1 MNMKPPSKTKYL
13 FALAIISIVLTV
25 YGSILKLPEIWT
37 WEKDSDLPWG
47 KIFDFLLVAVA
58 QLTLNGFDVLAPLDP
73 GSFWIRLGRF
83 AALLFVVIAA
93 GTLLDAIFN
102 FTSSVRL
109 FFTKQ
114 SSHDLVIG
122 LGWHGQE
129 LLSKDSKRGAYKR
142 SVWQRIRLAA
152 DTIAVDPRPEELA
165 RVLCKTKGIPLL
177 ETDALSKNVP
187 ALVGLHKVNRIFI
200 GAGSDEVNIEIAFV
214 LVGELVKKETNEKIV
229 VAVNLQ
235 ARKSFET
242 LRGLIGNKANIDL
255 HMFANTVSTAQALF
269 SDANYKIDRFSET
282 PSKEAHLVLIGDD
295 LMAVELLRSTLQY
308 SFFEKDASLA
318 IDVLCPKAQ
327 EFSRRWSEE
336 YPCYTAVPAADSMP
350 KGVYELTPP
359 KIWLDEKVLPT
370 LRFHELPESVRGQ
383 IDWCEH
389 HVNPVKSVTT
399 VILAMRDPSDSSEI
413 TESIG
418 AKLTDLAQEGNCE
431 IWVYCNSRNEGI
443 RNSLASKLKVDH
455 ATLNPKVFFDYMGKF
470 SQEIA
475 CEEYTDEVAKRVN
488 AMWAIKDA
496 HIENKSYKGILS
508 QQEIDEQWN
517 VDGVDKD
524 SSRQSAVHAYIKRR
538 VKQRLAKSLG
548 PSDVQLAL
556 AEIEHRR
563 WCAEYLL
570 KGFVPLASI
579 SADGTLTADQKSR
592 IDDWYN
598 GKKANFKRQRLHACL
613 VPYYGLVTLLGEE
626 RGEDEQKKDHRIV
639 VLLEWV
645 LDPEVA

>member
-1 MNMKPPSKTKYL
+1 MKPTSKTRL
-13 FALAIISIVLTV
+13 FALAIASIGLTLF
-25 YGSILKLPEIWT
+25 GSILNHPEIWT
-37 WEKDSDLPWG
+37 SGKDAGFSWG
-47 KIFDFLLVAVA
+47 KCFDFFLVAVA
-58 QLTLNGFDVLAPLDP
+58 QLTLNGFDVLDPLDP
-73 GSFWIRLGRF
+73 GSVWIRLGRVV
-83 AALLFVVIAA
+83 ALFFVVYAA
-93 GTLLDAIFN
+93 GTLLDAIFD

-109 FFTKQ
+109 FFTRK

-142 SVWQRIRLAA
+142 SVWQRIRVAA
-152 DTIAVDPRPEELA
+152 DTIAVDPRPDELA
-165 RVLCKTKGIPLL
+165 RALCKSKRIPLL
-177 ETDALSKNVP
+177 ETDALAKSVP
-187 ALVGLHKVNRIFI
+187 TLVGLNKVNRIFI
-200 GAGSDEVNIEIAFV
+200 AAGSDEVNIEIAFV
-214 LVGELVKKETNEKIV
+214 LVGELVKMETNEKVI

-255 HMFANTVSTAQALF
+255 HMFSNTISTAQALF
-269 SDANYKIDRFSET
+269 SDTNYKIDRFTET
-282 PSKEAHLVLIGDD
+282 AAKQAHLVLIGDD
-295 LMAVELLRSTLQY
+295 LMAVELLRNTLQY

-318 IDVLCPKAQ
+318 IDVLCPNAQ

-336 YPCYTAVPAADSMP
+336 YPCYTSVPATDSKP
-350 KGVYELTPP
+350 KTFHELRPP
-359 KIWLDEKVLPT
+359 KEWLDEKVLPP
-370 LRFHELPESVRGQ
+370 LRFHEIPQSVRGQ
-383 IDWCEH
+383 IDWCEDH
-389 HVNPVKSVTT
+389 INPDKSVTT

-431 IWVYCNSRNEGI
+431 IWIYCNSRNEDL
-443 RNSLASKLKVDH
+443 RNSLASKLSIDY

-488 AMWAIKDA
+488 AMWAFDDA
-496 HIENKSYKGILS
+496 HIENRSYKGILS
-508 QQEIDEQWN
+508 QKEIDEKWN
-517 VDGVDKD
+517 EEGVDKD
-524 SSRQSAVHAYIKRR
+524 SSRQSAVHAYIKCR
-538 VKQRLAKSLG
+538 VKQRLSKNHR

-579 SADGTLTADQKSR
+579 SADGELTDEQKIR

-598 GKKANFKRQRLHACL
+598 GKKKTFKGQRLHVCL
-613 VPYYGLVTLLGEE
+613 VSYCGLVALLGTKLGEE
-626 RGEDEQKKDHRIV
+626 EQKKDHRIV

-645 LDPEVA
+645 LGLEVA